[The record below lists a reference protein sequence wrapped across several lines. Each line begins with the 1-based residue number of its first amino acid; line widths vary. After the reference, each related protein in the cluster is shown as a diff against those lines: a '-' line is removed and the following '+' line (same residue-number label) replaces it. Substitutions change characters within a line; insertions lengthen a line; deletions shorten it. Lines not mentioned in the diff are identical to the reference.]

1 MTVTKLRDYIIRR
14 KKKNVR
20 KVVLFLGYS
29 LFFFCPG
36 FLDIIKM
43 LSES

>member
-1 MTVTKLRDYIIRR
+1 MTVTKLRDYITRR

-29 LFFFCPG
+29 LFFYPG